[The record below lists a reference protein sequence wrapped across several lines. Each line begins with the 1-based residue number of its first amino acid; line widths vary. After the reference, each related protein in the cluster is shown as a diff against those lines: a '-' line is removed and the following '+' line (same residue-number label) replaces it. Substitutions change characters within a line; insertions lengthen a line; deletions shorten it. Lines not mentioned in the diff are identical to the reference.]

1 MLILLRDFVRRTSEL
16 VGEGISQIVLT
27 LGLADAAASSGKQS
41 DRKKINEISG
51 IILDVIAFI
60 LDNLPTFIPYMAD
73 DFEGI
78 LNVLTS
84 LHLKSDPAV
93 LARAFK
99 YQKEIYN
106 LFWNQEA
113 VQTRWENSQMVFEKI
128 HSIADNH
135 TKLYFTSENIFF
147 QREFIRFYSQ
157 IV

>member
-1 MLILLRDFVRRTSEL
+1 MRRTSEL

-113 VQTRWENSQMVFEKI
+113 VQTRWKKMF
-128 HSIADNH
+128 
-135 TKLYFTSENIFF
+135 SE
-147 QREFIRFYSQ
+147 
-157 IV
+157 VK